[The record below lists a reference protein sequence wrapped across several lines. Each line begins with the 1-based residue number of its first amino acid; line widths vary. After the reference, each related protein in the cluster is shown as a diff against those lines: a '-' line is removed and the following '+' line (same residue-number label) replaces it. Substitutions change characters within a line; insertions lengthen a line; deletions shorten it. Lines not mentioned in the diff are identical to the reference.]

1 MLGGFPTIRLNR
13 LRKGSMK
20 KLKWH
25 KSIIIISVVIVA
37 VVIVAVVII
46 IIIVIVIIWST

>member
-37 VVIVAVVII
+37 VVII